1 MTTLAESCATDL
13 FRRPHDLVRKLLAK
27 GAPPAEY
34 LTWLERYLDT
44 VALQRS
50 PPAHHLN
57 HHGSNTYE
65 GASLTVRSGGVALD
79 LQGLFEVLNC
89 RRQRPRRNLRRPCAD
104 RPAGQR

>member
-1 MTTLAESCATDL
+1 MAGEGGARGCL
-13 FRRPHDLVRKLLAK
+13 FTARKRF
-27 GAPPAEY
+27 GALETAPDQ
-34 LTWLERYLDT
+34 ERYLGT

-57 HHGSNTYE
+57 HHGSYTYE

-89 RRQRPRRNLRRPCAD
+89 RRQRPTP
-104 RPAGQR
+104 